1 MKDWQ
6 VCLEFFGGKNG
17 KNYIKSFWNLGE
29 NVSIPKCMNEILTLH
44 DLLWRKKFVWRKKSS
59 LLKFLEKI
67 THYFSQ
73 GGKPCE
79 NPRKLKNWN
88 FSRICCWYFFFKLI
102 SFFSIL
108 KNTFIG
114 IYSLFII
121 IFAYRN
127 YLKYIVTW
135 LEQGFSRIK

>member
-17 KNYIKSFWNLGE
+17 KNYIKSFWNLRE

-44 DLLWRKKFVWRKKSS
+44 DLLWRKNLFEEKNHHCLNFWKKS
-59 LLKFLEKI
+59 LTIFPRGVNLMKI
-67 THYFSQ
+67 
-73 GGKPCE
+73 PE
-79 NPRKLKNWN
+79 NYKIEV
-88 FSRICCWYFFFKLI
+88 FQEYVAGIFFFKQI

-121 IFAYRN
+121 IFRHYKDN
-127 YLKYIVTW
+127 FCL
-135 LEQGFSRIK
+135 